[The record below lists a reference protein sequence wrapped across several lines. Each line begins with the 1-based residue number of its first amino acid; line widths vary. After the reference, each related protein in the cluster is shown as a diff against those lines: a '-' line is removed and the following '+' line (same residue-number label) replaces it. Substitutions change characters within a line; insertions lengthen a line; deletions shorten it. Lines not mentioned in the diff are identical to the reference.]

1 LHGLLYKPDY
11 IEGQSTLVEMGCS
24 GIELSE
30 LCGSKFTQ
38 VLLFLL
44 ENYNYNYNFEAHYLA
59 ENWNPL
65 QGPTHSLIPLSILTQ
80 TGQETMPGFIMA
92 LLQAQDAGQNSLSC
106 SGFGYHWILKRVLQR
121 VGH

>member
-24 GIELSE
+24 GIVISE
-30 LCGSKFTQ
+30 LCGPKFTQ

-44 ENYNYNYNFEAHYLA
+44 ENYSFEAHYLA